1 MSINRTAGTRRT
13 LSLAFL
19 AAATAA
25 VPALALSGVSASS
38 AITRPSAH
46 SAAVHP
52 LVSDAVQVS
61 AGTTPPTQAQCA
73 SVKRRCFAPAP
84 FRASYG
90 LDTLPD
96 GGAGRTIA
104 VIDSFGNPNM
114 EHDLHVFNS
123 AFSFTSMCGEEGVSG
138 AACNGLG
145 TFSRLNLGGSVFH
158 VIPGKGTT
166 GLEDSSGWAIE
177 TALDVEW
184 AHTMAPKANV
194 VMVTTPTAET
204 LGVQGFPNI
213 FKGIDYLANNHLADV
228 ISLSLSSGEEA
239 FGSPQSLD
247 NFEKTLENARSQHVT
262 VLASS
267 GDSGPNNT
275 FKTPVKD
282 PQAIP
287 GQSVGFPASSPLVTA
302 VGGTYLCTDPQTGT
316 QVDSASPG
324 GRCAVFGGER
334 EVAWRGSGGG
344 YSHVFGRP
352 TYQNLLPAGSTFTG
366 PGRGLPDMSLNASP
380 GTGVL
385 EYITAPGTGPYLT
398 CPNQQP
404 CSAGW
409 YVIGGTSASAP
420 ELAGIV
426 ATADQLA
433 DRDLGFINPGLYR
446 MAVSPNYKADFFDVT
461 KGTNQQLGSATPGFN
476 ASLGWDAVTGLG
488 TPGFNGPTFMA
499 DLAQQVQP
507 TD

>member
-1 MSINRTAGTRRT
+1 MSVHRTAGARRT
-13 LSLAFL
+13 LGLAFV
-19 AAATAA
+19 AATAA
-25 VPALALSGVSASS
+25 IPALALSGDTSSS
-38 AITRPSAH
+38 ATSRPASV

-73 SVKRRCFAPAP
+73 QVKRRCFAPGP

-123 AFSFTSMCGEEGVSG
+123 AFNFTAMCGEEGVSG
-138 AACNGLG
+138 AACSGLG

-166 GLEDSSGWAIE
+166 GQEDSSGWAIE

-194 VMVTTPTAET
+194 IMVTTPTAET

-228 ISLSLSSGEEA
+228 ISMSLSSGEEA
-239 FGSPQSLD
+239 FGSTQSMV
-247 NFEKTLENARSQHVT
+247 NFEKSLQNARNQHVT

-267 GDSGPNNT
+267 GDSGPEND
-275 FKTPVKD
+275 FKTPLKN
-282 PQAIP
+282 PRPIP

-302 VGGTYLCTDPQTGT
+302 AGGTYLCTDPRTGT
-316 QVDSASPG
+316 HVDSTSPG
-324 GRCAVFGGER
+324 GRCAAFPGER
-334 EVAWRGSGGG
+334 EIAWRGSGGG
-344 YSHVFGRP
+344 FSHVFDRP
-352 TYQNLLPAGSTFTG
+352 AYQNLLPAGSTFTG
-366 PGRGLPDMSLNASP
+366 SGRGLPDISLNAAP

-385 EYITAPGTGPYLT
+385 EYISAPGTGPYLT

-426 ATADQLA
+426 ATADQVA
-433 DRDLGFINPGLYR
+433 NRSLGFINPALYR
-446 MAVSPNYKADFFDVT
+446 MAVSPTYAADFFDVT
-461 KGTNQQLGSATPGFN
+461 TGTNQQLGSATPGFN
-476 ASLGWDAVTGLG
+476 ASAGWDAVTGLG
-488 TPGFNGPTFMA
+488 TPGFNGPRFIA
-499 DLAQQVQP
+499 DLASEVRA